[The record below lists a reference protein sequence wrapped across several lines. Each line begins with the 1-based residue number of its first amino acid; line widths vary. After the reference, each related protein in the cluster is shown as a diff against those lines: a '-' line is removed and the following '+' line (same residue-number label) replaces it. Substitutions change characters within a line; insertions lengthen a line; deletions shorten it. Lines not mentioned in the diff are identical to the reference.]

1 MYQNL
6 FAYSRLGYG
15 IQGIDRAHTSSE
27 LCSQG
32 NGDDDFTKEDETVF
46 QLQMKALSIP
56 IHVKAKP
63 WNNYLDMDDADAG
76 FICEKEG
83 NLS

>member
-1 MYQNL
+1 MLN
-6 FAYSRLGYG
+6 FCYSRLGYG

-32 NGDDDFTKEDETVF
+32 NADDDFTKEDETVF
-46 QLQMKALSIP
+46 QLKMKALSIP
-56 IHVKAKP
+56 IHVKAKA

-83 NLS
+83 DPT

>member
-1 MYQNL
+1 MLN
-6 FAYSRLGYG
+6 FCYSRLGYG
-15 IQGIDRAHTSSE
+15 IQGIDRAHTSGE
-27 LCSQG
+27 LCLQG
-32 NGDDDFTKEDETVF
+32 DADDDFTKEDETVF
-46 QLQMKALSIP
+46 QLKMKALSIP

-83 NLS
+83 NPS